1 MHQIRGYDLDKTY
14 HFLLI
19 ALAFLLPLTVFGA
32 NFIIVLI
39 CILWI
44 ISGEYKI
51 KLIETEVMLDDV
63 YQRNISIFDIEKN
76 LQKTHRLIGI
86 KKKKFN
92 NIYEGYVFSLD
103 LMYLKK

>member
-1 MHQIRGYDLDKTY
+1 
-14 HFLLI
+14 
-19 ALAFLLPLTVFGA
+19 
-32 NFIIVLI
+32 
-39 CILWI
+39 
-44 ISGEYKI
+44 
-51 KLIETEVMLDDV
+51 MLDDV